1 MVTLTTLDK
10 VAMVL
15 AGGLVVLG
23 LPILGFVLAVTS
35 SDCPPFYPIIRGYM
49 VLLGFLVFMALGMVK
64 LFVAPPDA

>member
-1 MVTLTTLDK
+1 MATLTTLDT

-23 LPILGFVLAVTS
+23 LPVLGFVLAVS
-35 SDCPPFYPIIRGYM
+35 GSECPPFYPIIRGYL
-49 VLLGFLVFMALGMVK
+49 VLLGFLVFMGLGVAK